1 MKWSDADLAVLRA
14 RYPHEPT
21 RELAKD
27 LGRGERAVYQQALK
41 IGLRKTRE
49 YLASPIAGRWDGKR
63 GGATRFKPGHESWN
77 KGVKGSSGTHPNC
90 RPTQFKPGQRQG
102 VAVKLWKPVGTE
114 RISKDGYLE
123 RKVAELDATGLTPVE
138 ANRGRQR
145 LWRAVHVLVWEEANG
160 PLPKGHAVVFRN
172 GDRTDRRLEN
182 LECVTRKELMLRN
195 SYHRYPQ
202 PIPKLI
208 QLRGALNRQ
217 VNKRAGREK
226 RNRGSAQPPV
236 RGP

>member
-1 MKWSDADLAVLRA
+1 MTRKAWQLWEDSIMRD

-21 RELAKD
+21 AVVASA
-27 LGRGERAVYQQALK
+27 LGRSDRATYERAAKLGIKKSAAYMESGV
-41 IGLRKTRE
+41 
-49 YLASPIAGRWDGKR
+49 AGRLDGIR
-63 GGATRFKPGHESWN
+63 GGKTRFKKGAQPWN
-77 KGVKGSSGTHPNC
+77 KGASYM
-90 RPTQFKPGQRQG
+90 PGGRCKDGWFAPGERRG
-102 VAVKLWKPVGTE
+102 VALKLWRPVGSE

-123 RKVAELDATGLTPVE
+123 RKVNDGLPLQK
-138 ANRGRQR
+138 R
-145 LWRAVHVLVWEEANG
+145 WRAVHLIEWEAVNG
-160 PLPKGHAVVFRN
+160 PLPKGHAIVFRN
-172 GDRTDRRLEN
+172 GDRTDRRPEN
-182 LECVTRKELMLRN
+182 LECVTRKQLMLRN

-236 RGP
+236 RGT